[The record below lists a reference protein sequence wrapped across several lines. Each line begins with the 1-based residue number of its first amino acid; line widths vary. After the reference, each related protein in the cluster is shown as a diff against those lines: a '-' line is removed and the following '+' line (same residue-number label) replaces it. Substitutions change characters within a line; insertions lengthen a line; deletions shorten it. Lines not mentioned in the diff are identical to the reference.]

1 MIRRNSLTL
10 TLALGVFIMG
20 ATVDVRGM
28 EVVRLNDGDTF
39 PLTAAEVP
47 RRLLETDQ
55 PGYGYNGTIP
65 GPILRVRRGA
75 TVRVP
80 FTNNLPEPTT
90 VHWHGLRHDIRF
102 DGVPGISQEPVK
114 PGETFVYELHFRDA
128 GVFWYH
134 PHVREDRQQDMG
146 LYGLIIVEDD
156 NGDIVEPG
164 TKIRE
169 EVLIINDTL
178 IHRMQP
184 VPFFPGDM
192 VDHALMGRFGN
203 IVTVN
208 GVSRGTFDVQ
218 VGETVRFHLL
228 NVASARP
235 YNIVLDGAPMKLVG
249 GDLGPVSR
257 QRMTDGALV
266 APAERYTVDA
276 HFPQAGEYRII
287 DRTPMGDRSIG
298 SVRVGGTMDG
308 TTGGRH
314 HAEAFYQLR
323 ENHVIDRSIVG
334 SALGRQPDAVL
345 EFDVTTRTMMDHG
358 GMNHGRMNHDE
369 HGSAGTFAG
378 IEWYDDMPMMNA
390 ASTNR
395 NTRWLFRE
403 PNRNRE
409 NEAIRLEAESGSYV
423 LLRLVNRDDS
433 PHPMHHPIHL
443 HGQRF
448 VVLREDG
455 RENDNLAWKDTV
467 LVRAGST
474 VDILVEVDEPG
485 RWMLHCHIPEHME
498 AGMVTFL
505 NVGG

>member
-1 MIRRNSLTL
+1 MIRGNIPTIM
-10 TLALGVFIMG
+10 LALGFFMVG
-20 ATVDVRGM
+20 AALDARGM
-28 EVVRLNDGDTF
+28 EVVRLKDGDVF
-39 PLTAAEVP
+39 PLTAEAVP

-55 PGYGYNGTIP
+55 PGYGYNGSIP
-65 GPILRVRRGA
+65 GPILRVRRDA

-102 DGVPGISQEPVK
+102 DGVPGVSQEPVK

-146 LYGLIIVEDD
+146 LYGMIVVEDTD
-156 NGDIVEPG
+156 NQ
-164 TKIRE
+164 IRE
-169 EVLIINDTL
+169 EVMIINDTL
-178 IHRMQP
+178 IHRTQP
-184 VPFFPGDM
+184 VPFFPGDT

-208 GVSRGTFDVQ
+208 GVSRGMFDAT
-218 VGETVRFHLL
+218 VGETIRFHLL

-235 YNIVLDGAPMKLVG
+235 YNIVVDGAPMKLVG

-257 QRMTDGALV
+257 QHMIDGVLV
-266 APAERYTVDA
+266 APAERYTVDV
-276 HFPQAGEYRII
+276 HFPQAGEYRIL
-287 DRTPMGDRSIG
+287 DRTPMGDRPIG
-298 SVRVGGTMDG
+298 SVRVGGTADDTSG
-308 TTGGRH
+308 ARH
-314 HAEAFYQLR
+314 HAESFNQLR
-323 ENHVIDRSIVG
+323 ETHVIDGSIVR
-334 SALGRQPDAVL
+334 SALDRQPDAVL
-345 EFDVTTRTMMDHG
+345 EFDVTMGMMMDHG
-358 GMNHGRMNHDE
+358 GMDHGGMGHGRMNHDE
-369 HGSAGTFAG
+369 HGLPDTFAG

-390 ASTNR
+390 ASTTR
-395 NTRWLFRE
+395 NTRWIFRE
-403 PNRNRE
+403 PDQNRE
-409 NEAIRLEAESGSYV
+409 NEAIRLRAESGSYV

-448 VVLREDG
+448 VVIREDG
-455 RENDNLAWKDTV
+455 RENGNLAWKDTV

-505 NVGG
+505 HVGG